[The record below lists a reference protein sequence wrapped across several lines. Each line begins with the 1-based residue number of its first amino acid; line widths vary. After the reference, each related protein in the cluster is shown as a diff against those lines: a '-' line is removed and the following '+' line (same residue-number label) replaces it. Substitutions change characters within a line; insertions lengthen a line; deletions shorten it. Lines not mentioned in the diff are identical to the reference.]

1 MNRDRFD
8 DLMSAI
14 SFAEAGEHEKA
25 KELLKSRD
33 TVLLAVSER
42 MVDGHVMKYALTLSK
57 RIEAGIDIL
66 YLTKSDATNPLLEAF
81 MSEARKKDIDCSL
94 VRKEGCM
101 KKAILDYTG
110 KKKEILFV
118 IVGSTPEMDIECKTG
133 EKSLSEA
140 WKRLKCPLVVVSKS
154 GMPELA

>member
-1 MNRDRFD
+1 MSMDRFD

-25 KELLKSRD
+25 KEFLKGRD
-33 TVLLAVSER
+33 TVLVAVSER
-42 MVDGHVMKYALTLSK
+42 MVDRNVLKYALNLSK
-57 RIEAGIDIL
+57 RIQAGIDIL
-66 YLTKSDATNPLLEAF
+66 YLTKSDATNPLIEAF
-81 MSEARKKDIDCSL
+81 MSEAKTEDIDCSL
-94 VRKEGCM
+94 VRSGGCM

-110 KKKEILFV
+110 KKKEVLFV
-118 IVGSTPEMDIECKTG
+118 VVGSTPELDIECRTG

-140 WKRLKCPLVVVSKS
+140 WKRIKCPLVVVTGS

>member
-1 MNRDRFD
+1 MTMDRFD

-25 KELLKSRD
+25 RELLKGRD
-33 TVLLAVSER
+33 TILLAISHRVLDR
-42 MVDGHVMKYALTLSK
+42 NVLKYTLSLSR
-57 RIEAGIDIL
+57 RIEAAIDIL
-66 YLTKSDATNPLLEAF
+66 YLAKSDEKNHLLDNFMAEAAK
-81 MSEARKKDIDCSL
+81 SGIGCAL

-101 KKAILDYTG
+101 KKAILDYTE
-110 KKKEILFV
+110 KKREILFV
-118 IVGSTPEMDIECKTG
+118 IVASTPELDIECKTG

-154 GMPELA
+154 GMPSIA

>member
-1 MNRDRFD
+1 MNMDRFD

-25 KELLKSRD
+25 KEFLKGRD
-33 TVLLAVSER
+33 IVLLAVSER
-42 MVDGHVMKYALTLSK
+42 VLDRNVLKYALNLSK
-57 RIEAGIDIL
+57 RIQTGLDIL

-81 MSEARKKDIDCSL
+81 MSEAKKKDIDCTL

-118 IVGSTPEMDIECKTG
+118 IVGSTPELDIECKTG